1 VDSTFVELDGTRS
14 LHFHQG
20 ADCCTVSCALLLGV
34 RKCEHKHAIC
44 CGQQD
49 TLQFPIEN
57 VCFSVGLIRI
67 TSYAAYILSGGIRVL
82 IWGFAMTETV
92 DDDHQ
97 QESPLH
103 GDLEPDQRRQ
113 VFNSLSGD
121 FGRAADHHAP
131 LPMA

>member
-1 VDSTFVELDGTRS
+1 MFQYRPNPDYL
-14 LHFHQG
+14 
-20 ADCCTVSCALLLGV
+20 V
-34 RKCEHKHAIC
+34 R
-44 CGQQD
+44 
-49 TLQFPIEN
+49 
-57 VCFSVGLIRI
+57 GL
-67 TSYAAYILSGGIRVL
+67 ILSGGIRVL